1 MKKKTLA
8 LLLSAAVVAAMTAGC
23 GSGEKET
30 EAPKTEAVTESVTE
44 AAQTE
49 TEEVIEAVTTEAET
63 HTEETTEVAETET
76 EEATE
81 AVETET
87 ETETEKATEA
97 VETETETETE
107 KATEAVE
114 TETETETEEATEA
127 AETETETE
135 TEEAT
140 EAAETETETETE
152 EATEAAETETETETE
167 EATEAVETET
177 ETEEATE
184 AAETETETETEEATE
199 AVETETET
207 ETEEAT
213 EAVET
218 ETETEEATEAVET
231 ETEAAETEEVTEVTA
246 DVYEGEFTIGISQ
259 FAEHGSLDNCR
270 EGFLEGLAEAGFV
283 EGENLTVEFDNAQT
297 DTGTAGQIADS
308 YVSDKVDLICAIAT
322 PSAMSAYNSA
332 LKTDIPVVYTAVS
345 DPVAAGLANEDGTSV
360 GNATGTSD
368 KLPVEEQL
376 KMIREILPDAA
387 KIGII
392 YTTSEANS
400 VSTIE
405 EYKAIAGEYGFEIVE
420 TGINTIADV
429 DLAAADMVGKVDCIS
444 NLTDNTVVSAL
455 QTVLAYANEAHIPV
469 FGSEIEQVKNGC
481 LASMGIDYI
490 SLGRQTGNMAAAI
503 LKGEATAADLN
514 YQICEGANLYVN
526 KEVADNLEITFDE
539 DYLAGAAEVFEKIV
553 VD

>member
-107 KATEAVE
+107 
-114 TETETETEEATEA
+114 EATEA

-177 ETEEATE
+177 ETETEEATE

-199 AVETETET
+199 AVETET

>member
-97 VETETETETE
+97 VETETETEE
-107 KATEAVE
+107 VTEAVE
-114 TETETETEEATEA
+114 TETETEEV
-127 AETETETE
+127 
-135 TEEAT
+135 
-140 EAAETETETETE
+140 
-152 EATEAAETETETETE
+152 
-167 EATEAVETET
+167 TEAVETETET

-213 EAVET
+213 EAAETETETETEEATEAVETETETETETEEATEAVETET